1 MSRTLPNICY
11 ICTSHTR
18 QKTHFCPCLHYNPPQ
33 QQSHAQPRAHAIA
46 LSHLPIILP
55 IPDRTTHR
63 AHPSTTTAH
72 FFLLV
77 SGACTCLLY
86 TPIAC
91 IYVTRQAP
99 PDPSLAIPSELA
111 SRLRLRNTQH
121 ACAPS
126 SSQLLQNS
134 QLCNCRVGLTG
145 SGSRS
150 GGTCSRVLAT
160 SGFPSCLS
168 VLSACAT
175 CCQSEP
181 SMQVRCCV
189 LACVR
194 VSRLIS
200 LVFCMNSCHICSL
213 CALG

>member
-63 AHPSTTTAH
+63 AHPSIH
-72 FFLLV
+72 CPLFFLLV

-126 SSQLLQNS
+126 SSQLLHLKS
-134 QLCNCRVGLTG
+134 SSSSK
-145 SGSRS
+145 SG
-150 GGTCSRVLAT
+150 
-160 SGFPSCLS
+160 
-168 VLSACAT
+168 
-175 CCQSEP
+175 
-181 SMQVRCCV
+181 
-189 LACVR
+189 
-194 VSRLIS
+194 
-200 LVFCMNSCHICSL
+200 
-213 CALG
+213 ALGTLRALLGISQMLSLQPRSSMSPAMSAVSCRLR